1 MERGAELNSR
11 RVIARPHIAQANTRL
26 DRTNSVH
33 KDIVEHAFGHAQGV
47 RYNLLGV
54 VLNTVDMNFF
64 GRSASDRENYYY
76 NKQYARYG
84 YTQ

>member
-33 KDIVEHAFGHAQGV
+33 KDIVEHAFVHV
-47 RYNLLGV
+47 RANLLGV

>member
-1 MERGAELNSR
+1 MERVADLNSQL
-11 RVIARPHIAQANTRL
+11 VIACSDIAQANTRL
-26 DRTNSVH
+26 DRINSGH
-33 KDIVEHAFGHAQGV
+33 KDIVEHSFDHAQGV

-54 VLNTVDMNFF
+54 MLNTVDINVF
-64 GRSASDRENYYY
+64 GRYASRRESCYY